1 MLDAVLIYMN
11 VVNGYIT
18 GAEYQLDSAYVS
30 SYLRKNDVEVIQYIN
45 KDINNYHELINDLFN
60 YKTDTYIF
68 YINEYNYYISKVII
82 NGLKACR
89 KDNKIIAF
97 GPVSNFIGYNLLDEV
112 MVDICVLQ
120 EEPMTIYNLIDSCSL
135 DHIDNIIYRKGTE
148 IVEKGIRYYD
158 YTLDDIGF
166 PYSSGSVPIEEL
178 ENVGLITSKGCY
190 GNCAFCSYTKNRYLT
205 HSIEGIIDELKYIKK
220 YFSYSSLKVN
230 FYDDCFSINN
240 NRTKEL
246 CKEII
251 NNKIKYTY
259 WCCTRADLLSEELID
274 LMSEANFRNIVI
286 GLETASNKV
295 MSKLGKVVGRENSS
309 QFIEKVRKSYK
320 KCEEVG
326 INPYISINFG
336 LPFEKLED
344 AFRTIDYVK
353 DKKMDNISVCF
364 MTSFPDSRI
373 FENSRLY
380 DTHKDMSP
388 TVLPYRTYYHNYD
401 MGKIYN
407 LLKQKNILNDIYIEQ
422 STRKSKIVKD
432 ILYYYSGIPFTNRY
446 SKFNNVFVKD
456 DANDYLDFID
466 NNINMH
472 GRIIRNNNKLSLSKD
487 YLFCDD
493 RKNIKYCIK
502 EYDHTLETAYK
513 SDKYVPSIISTR
525 TKDNITNIQIDN
537 LYDSKKF
544 SITTRSLNSLQEL
557 IELENKAAE
566 VMSKGYFTI
575 NDIKNGIINNACMF
589 SGICT
594 LSQFN
599 RVTLSD
605 EKVNLCINH
614 GQVGLITDTTN
625 QLVDNLSKQM
635 EQNSSAECSNCKFYS
650 KCSKCTFL
658 PHFLNRKMFCEHV
671 RCNPGLWHYL
681 RMKNILYHYYTFNLF
696 NIEGEDKI
704 RFTICKD
711 CNPGGSYSFK
721 DEVVMFEYDYISI
734 IYNLESNTMIYC
746 TKDEQDTAKYLMGF
760 KEDILFNDERYID
773 IILKLEKN
781 NMLVKR

>member
-11 VVNGYIT
+11 VVNGYVT

-30 SYLRKNDVEVIQYIN
+30 SYLKKNDVKVIQYIN
-45 KDINNYHELINDLFN
+45 KDINNYHDLMDDLFN

-68 YINEYNYYISKVII
+68 YINEYNYYISKVIV
-82 NGLKACR
+82 NRLKACR
-89 KDNKIIAF
+89 KDNKIITF
-97 GPVSNFIGYNLLDEV
+97 GPVSNFIGHNLLDEV

-120 EEPMTIYNLIDSCSL
+120 EDPITIYNLINSCSL
-135 DHIDNIIYRKGTE
+135 DDVDNIIYRKGID
-148 IVEKGIRYYD
+148 IVNKGIRYYD

-166 PYSSGSVPIEEL
+166 PYSSGSVPIEEV
-178 ENVGLITSKGCY
+178 ENVGLITSRGCY
-190 GNCAFCSYTKNRYLT
+190 GNCAFCSYSKNRYLT

-220 YFSYSSLKVN
+220 FFVNNNLKIN
-230 FYDDCFSINN
+230 FYDDCFSISN

-251 NNKIKYTY
+251 KNKIKYTY

-274 LMSEANFRNIVI
+274 LMSEADFRNIVI
-286 GLETASNKV
+286 GLETASNQV
-295 MSKLGKVVGRENSS
+295 MSKLGKVVGENSL

-344 AFRTIDYVK
+344 AFQTIEYVK

-364 MTSFPDSRI
+364 MTSFPGSRI
-373 FENSRLY
+373 FENSKLY
-380 DTHKDMSP
+380 DTHKDISS

-401 MGKIYN
+401 MGTIYN

-422 STRKSKIVKD
+422 STSKSKRVKD
-432 ILYYYSGIPFTNRY
+432 ILYYYSGIPFNNRY
-446 SKFNNVFVKD
+446 SRFDNVFVKD
-456 DANDYLDFID
+456 DVNGYEDFID
-466 NNINMH
+466 NNININ
-472 GRIIRNNNKLSLSKD
+472 GRIIRNNEKLSLSKE

-493 RKNIKYCIK
+493 RKNMKYCIK
-502 EYDHTLETAYK
+502 EYDDTLETFYK
-513 SDKYVPSIISTR
+513 SDKYIPSIISTR
-525 TKDNITNIQIDN
+525 TKDNVTNIQIDN
-537 LYDSKKF
+537 LYDSKNL
-544 SITTRSLNSLQEL
+544 SITTRSLNSLQDL
-557 IELENKAAE
+557 IELENKATE
-566 VMSKGYFTI
+566 IMRKGYFTI
-575 NDIKNGIINNACMF
+575 NDIKNGIIHNACMF

-594 LSQFN
+594 LNQFN

-605 EKVNLCINH
+605 EKVHLCINRGH
-614 GQVGLITDTTN
+614 AGSTTDTSS
-625 QLVDNLSKQM
+625 QLVENLSKQM
-635 EQNSSAECSNCKFYS
+635 ELNSSDECSNCKFFS

-671 RCNPGLWHYL
+671 KCNLGLWYYL
-681 RMKNILYHYYTFNLF
+681 RMENILYYYYTFNLF
-696 NIEGEDKI
+696 NVEGEDKI

-711 CNPGGSYSFK
+711 YNTGDSYLFK
-721 DEVVMFEYDYISI
+721 DEVVIFEYDYLSI
-734 IYNLESNTMIYC
+734 IYNLEENTIIYC
-746 TKDEQDTAKYLMGF
+746 TKDEQDTAKYLMGL
-760 KEDILFNDERYID
+760 KDDILFSDEHFID